1 MGERRLQGPVSDPQ
15 PPLQTLPTGTV
26 TFLFTDIEGSTELL
40 QQVGD
45 QAYRGIL
52 EQHHGLVREAFAR
65 CGGHEVGTQGD
76 AFFVVFLDAGGALT
90 AAVNVQRAVAAHAW
104 PTGTQIR
111 VRMGLHTGEP
121 ALGPGGYVG
130 IDVHRAA
137 RICSAGYGQQVLLS
151 ERTHDLSGARAPDG
165 VTLRD
170 LGEHRLKDLARPEH
184 LFQAV
189 IPGLPDEFPPL
200 KSLDL
205 HTTNLPSL
213 ELTSFVGREREMAE
227 VKHLVT
233 RSRLVTLMGSGG
245 AGKTR
250 LALQVAADLS
260 DQFAKGVWLVELA
273 PIDDPEMVVQTVAT
287 AFGVREMTG
296 RPLLQAIVDY
306 LRSRDLL
313 VVLDNCEHLVHAAA
327 RLATALLRGCPKVR
341 IVATT
346 REALGAPGEVVYRV
360 PSISCPDPRSIVSAE
375 QLASYDATRLFVER
389 AVLNDPRFAATA
401 VTAPIVARICQR
413 LDGIPLAI
421 ELAAARV
428 KVLPV
433 DQIARRLDD
442 RFRLLTG
449 GARTGLPHH
458 QTLRATVEWSYG
470 LLADEERLL
479 LRRLSVFAG
488 AFSLEPAENVCGG
501 EGIASEAVL
510 DLLARLVDK
519 SLVFTEARDGDV
531 RYRLLETI
539 REYSRERLKESG
551 EAEAVFSRHLLW
563 HLTLAERAE
572 PELRGPNQASWLD
585 RLELDY
591 DDFRAA
597 LAWARHRDDRVE
609 AWTRLACALQRFWSL
624 RGYLREGREWLEQ
637 AASFESAAPA
647 LRAKTAYGA
656 GVLAFHQ
663 GDYASAEA
671 LSTQGLTMYR
681 DRQDTFGIALSID
694 TLGRVAQSRGD
705 YQRAAVLLE
714 EGLAVARQSGHQWAV
729 ARILNTLGITARSQR
744 DYRRA
749 KLLLEE
755 SLALWRE
762 LGDKAGL
769 AFSLGSLGVVARFQG
784 DYGRARLLHEE
795 SLALRREL
803 GDRLA
808 LAISLGSLGTVLL
821 DQGDDEQARPL
832 FEESLALCRE
842 LGDKLNAAAA
852 LGNLGLVAYHQ
863 KDYETAIGRLHE
875 GLALW
880 RELGNKPAIAASS
893 SVLGLVALAEG
904 DSARAATFYKDGL
917 RLSASLRDS
926 LGIAKCLTGLA
937 RVATACGRFEVAAR
951 FFGASEALREAVAT
965 PLPTSDRAAYEEAI
979 AAVRAAMPHDVFAT
993 AWGRGRAMPMDAVV
1007 QEALETEE

>member
-1 MGERRLQGPVSDPQ
+1 MSDPQ
-15 PPLQTLPTGTV
+15 LPLQTLPTGTV

-52 EQHHGLVREAFAR
+52 EQHHGLMREAFAR

-76 AFFVVFLDAGGALT
+76 AFFVVFPDASGALT
-90 AAVNVQRAVAAHAW
+90 AAVSIQQAVAAHAW
-104 PTGTQIR
+104 PTDVQIR
-111 VRMGLHTGEP
+111 VRMGLHSGEP

-151 ERTHDLSGARAPDG
+151 ERTHDLSGASAPDG

-184 LFQAV
+184 LFQVV

-273 PIDDPEMVVQTVAT
+273 PIDDPEMVVQTVASV
-287 AFGVREMTG
+287 FGVREMTG
-296 RPLLQAIVDY
+296 RPLVQALVDY

-327 RLATALLRGCPKVR
+327 RLATALLRDCPKVR

-360 PSISCPDPRSIVSAE
+360 PSLSCPDPRSIVSAE

-389 AVLNDPRFAATA
+389 AVLNDPRFAATT

-449 GARTGLPHH
+449 GIRTGLPHH
-458 QTLRATVEWSYG
+458 QTLRATVEWSYS
-470 LLADEERLL
+470 LLANDERRLL
-479 LRRLSVFAG
+479 CRLSVFAG
-488 AFSLEPAENVCGG
+488 AFSLESAEDICGG
-501 EGIASEAVL
+501 GGIAADAVL

-519 SLVFTEARDGDV
+519 SLVFTEARDTDV

-539 REYSRERLKESG
+539 REYGRDRLRESG
-551 EAEAVFSRHLLW
+551 DADAVFSRHLQW
-563 HLTLAERAE
+563 HVTFAERAE
-572 PELRGPNQASWLD
+572 PELHGPDQVSWLD
-585 RLELDY
+585 RLALDY
-591 DDFRAA
+591 DDFHAA
-597 LAWARHRDDRVE
+597 LEWARHQDAETE
-609 AWTRLACALQRFWSL
+609 AWTRVACALHRFWSL
-624 RGYLREGREWLEQ
+624 RGYLREGRAWLEQ
-637 AASFESAAPA
+637 AASLDAVAPA
-647 LRAKTAYGA
+647 LRAKAAYGA
-656 GVLAFHQ
+656 SALAFDQ
-663 GDYASAEA
+663 GDYGQAEA
-671 LSTQGLTMYR
+671 LATRSLALHR
-681 DRQDTFGIALSID
+681 DRSDALGTALSLN
-694 TLGRVAQSRGD
+694 TLGRVAQNRGD
-705 YQRAAVLLE
+705 FQRATGLLE
-714 EGLAVARQSGHQWAV
+714 EAVAISRESGHAWAL
-729 ARILNTLGITARSQR
+729 AQTLSTLGTTARGQR

-749 KLLLEE
+749 KHLLEE
-755 SLALWRE
+755 SLALWRT
-762 LGDKAGL
+762 LGDKSGL
-769 AFSLGSLGVVARFQG
+769 AVSLGSLGVIARFQG
-784 DYGRARLLHEE
+784 DYARARALHEE

-803 GDRLA
+803 RDRLTIA
-808 LAISLGSLGTVLL
+808 TSLGSLGAVFL
-821 DQGDDEQARPL
+821 DQGDPEQARGL

-842 LGDKLNAAAA
+842 LGDKLDAAAA

-863 KDYETAIGRLHE
+863 RDYERATAL
-875 GLALW
+875 LLDALTLW
-880 RELGNKPAIAASS
+880 QELENTPAVAASR
-893 SVLGLVALAEG
+893 SVLGMIALAQG
-904 DSARAATFYKDGL
+904 DTARAAAQYKQGL
-917 RLSASLRDS
+917 ALSASLHDR

-937 RVATACGRFEVAAR
+937 RVAAARGEYEPAAR
-951 FFGASEALREAVAT
+951 FFGAAEALREAVNT
-965 PLPTSDRAAYEEAI
+965 PIPTSDRVAYGQAVSAVRGALPGDRFTRAWQQGWTMLPDAIVEEALQI
-979 AAVRAAMPHDVFAT
+979 
-993 AWGRGRAMPMDAVV
+993 
-1007 QEALETEE
+1007 EA

>member
-1 MGERRLQGPVSDPQ
+1 VSDQQ
-15 PPLQTLPTGTV
+15 PPLHTLPTGTV

-45 QAYRGIL
+45 QGYRSIL
-52 EQHHGLVREAFAR
+52 EQHHGLMREAFAR

-76 AFFVVFLDAGGALT
+76 AFFVAFPDAGGALA
-90 AAVNVQRAVAAHAW
+90 AAVSVQRAMAAYAW
-104 PTGTQIR
+104 PTGVQIR

-137 RICSAGYGQQVLLS
+137 RICSAGYGQQILLS
-151 ERTHDLSGARAPDG
+151 ERTHALGGARAPDG

-184 LFQAV
+184 LFQVV
-189 IPGLPDEFPPL
+189 IPGLPAEFPPL

-213 ELTSFVGREREMAE
+213 EVTSFVGREREMAE
-227 VKHLVT
+227 VKQLIT

-250 LALQVAADLS
+250 LALQVAAELS
-260 DQFAKGVWLVELA
+260 DHFAKGVWLVELA
-273 PIDDPEMVVQTVAT
+273 PVDAPDLVVQAAATV
-287 AFGVREMTG
+287 FGVREMAG
-296 RPLLQAIVDY
+296 RPLLQALVDY
-306 LRSRDLL
+306 LRARDLL
-313 VVLDNCEHLVHAAA
+313 IVLDNCEHLVHAAA
-327 RLATALLRGCPKVR
+327 QLATTLLRDCPKVR
-341 IVATT
+341 VVATT
-346 REALGAPGEVVYRV
+346 REILGTPGEVVYRV
-360 PSISCPDPRSIVSAE
+360 PSLSCPDARSIASAE
-375 QLASYDATRLFVER
+375 QLASYDATRLFIER
-389 AVLNDPRFAATA
+389 ATLSDQRFAATNA
-401 VTAPIVARICQR
+401 TAPIVAQICRR

-442 RFRLLTG
+442 RFRLLTDG
-449 GARTGLPHH
+449 TRTGLPHH
-458 QTLRATVEWSYG
+458 QTLRAAVDWSYS
-470 LLADEERLL
+470 LLVDEERRLL
-479 LRRLSVFAG
+479 CRLAVFAG
-488 AFSLEPAENVCGG
+488 AFSLESAEGVGSG
-501 EGIASEAVL
+501 DGIASDAVL
-510 DLLARLVDK
+510 DLLAHLVDK
-519 SLVFTEARDGDV
+519 SLVFTEARDDDV

-539 REYSRERLKESG
+539 REYSRGRLEESG
-551 EAEAVFSRHLLW
+551 EADAVFHRHLMWYLA
-563 HLTLAERAE
+563 LAERAE
-572 PELRGPNQASWLD
+572 PELRGPDQVAWLD
-585 RLELDY
+585 GLELEH

-597 LAWARHRDDRVE
+597 LEWAGGRDDETE
-609 AWTRLACALQRFWSL
+609 ARTRLAGALYRFWSL
-624 RGYLREGREWLEQ
+624 RGYLREGRAWLEQ
-637 AASFESAAPA
+637 AASIESVTPA
-647 LRAKTAYGA
+647 LRARAAQGA
-656 GVLAFHQ
+656 GALAFHQ
-663 GDYASAEA
+663 GDYGSAEA
-671 LSTQGLTMYR
+671 LSARSLALYR
-681 DRQDTFGIALSID
+681 EGEDAFGIALSLD
-694 TLGRVAQSRGD
+694 TLGRVAQNRGD
-705 YQRAAVLLE
+705 YERAVTLLE
-714 EGLAVARQSGHQWAV
+714 EGVAVARRAGHKWAV
-729 ARILNTLGITARSQR
+729 AQIVHTLGMTSRSRR

-762 LGDKAGL
+762 LGDKSGL

-852 LGNLGLVAYHQ
+852 LGNLGIVAYHE
-863 KDYETAIGRLHE
+863 KDHETAIARVEE

-880 RELGNKPAIAASS
+880 HELGNKPAIAASS
-893 SVLGLVALAEG
+893 SVLGLVALAQG
-904 DSARAATFYKDGL
+904 DNTRAATFYKEGL
-917 RLSASLRDS
+917 TLSAALRDN
-926 LGIAKCLTGLA
+926 LGIAKCLTGIA
-937 RVATACGRFEVAAR
+937 RVAAVRGQFEAAAR

-965 PLPTSDRAAYEEAI
+965 PLPTSDRAAYGEAI
-979 AAVRAAMPHDVFAT
+979 TAVRAALPHDVFTT
-993 AWGRGRAMPMDAVV
+993 AWGQGWAMPIDVAV
-1007 QEALETEE
+1007 QEALQIDE